1 MCGEIYLKLF
11 EEECCDCWLDIFCNV
26 LPHNVCFDL
35 FSICIMEYILI
46 YLKKKKA
53 AAAAAYI
60 HIYNYSE
67 NNIAAA
73 A

>member
-1 MCGEIYLKLF
+1 MLHLKKKK
-11 EEECCDCWLDIFCNV
+11 ESYS
-26 LPHNVCFDL
+26 CFDL

-60 HIYNYSE
+60 HIYNYSD